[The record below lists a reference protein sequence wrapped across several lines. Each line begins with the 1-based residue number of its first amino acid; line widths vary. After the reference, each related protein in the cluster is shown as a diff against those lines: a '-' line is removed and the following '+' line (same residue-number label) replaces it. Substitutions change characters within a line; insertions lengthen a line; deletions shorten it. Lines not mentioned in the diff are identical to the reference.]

1 MSTSNNSNQQ
11 TLADS
16 GANERPLMLERGN
29 YIPWESRFRRFLDN
43 KLEEGERMW
52 NSIQN
57 GPYVRPMIPDPDGTV
72 NINGTVKQILQPL
85 SKMTEGNKKQYIA
98 DVKVMNYHLQ
108 AILNDIYNSVD
119 ACKNAKEM
127 WERIKRLMFGSDVTS
142 HVRHS
147 RLMDEFDKFTA
158 KEGESL
164 ESVYERLTTLVN
176 IMDRNNV
183 RPISVSTNTKFLNCL
198 QPEWS
203 KYVTM
208 VRHNQTGET
217 VSYDMLYDSLVQF
230 EPHVL
235 ASKAKKAAKK
245 HEQLALIA
253 HSNASSSQS
262 YANSSYSPQPYYVIH
277 PSSVVDYKDE
287 YQGDS
292 QEDKLTTAMMLLA
305 RAITQKFSTPTNN
318 RLRTSSNTRN
328 QAVIKD
334 GRVDI
339 QTKNAGYGGNG
350 NKNAGRQ
357 SRNQAF
363 NAGNGNDD
371 SNQII
376 QRVPRTES
384 TPGKANVQCYNYN
397 EKGHYARDCQKPRV
411 RDAKYFREQMLLAM
425 KDEAESNLN
434 NEENDFMLDTS
445 YGEEIMEEL
454 TAAVMLMARIQPAD
468 GNAEAMPSYDAKAVS
483 EVNASSKVHEQMRH
497 EKRKTIIQTSDD
509 DQIDSNIIFDDPY
522 VENNGGTS
530 DHDSNDHDEYH
541 KIQMLAYDVQRE
553 VENQK
558 RLNNE
563 LKK

>member
-11 TLADS
+11 TLVDS
-16 GANERPLMLERGN
+16 GANERPPMLERGN

-52 NSIQN
+52 NLIQN
-57 GPYVRPMIPDPDGTV
+57 GPYVRPMIPDPNSTM
-72 NINGTVKQILQPL
+72 NINGTVKQILEPL
-85 SKMTEGNKKQYIA
+85 SKMTK
-98 DVKVMNYHLQ
+98 
-108 AILNDIYNSVD
+108 VD
-119 ACKNAKEM
+119 ACKRAKEM
-127 WERIKRLMFGSDVTS
+127 WKRIKRLMFSSDVTS

-147 RLMDEFDKFTA
+147 RLMDEFDTFEA

-183 RPISVSTNTKFLNCL
+183 RPISVSINTKFLNCL

-235 ASKAKKAAKK
+235 ASKAKKAAKN
-245 HEQLALIA
+245 HDPLALIA

-262 YANSSYSPQPYYVIH
+262 HANSSYSPQPYYVTH
-277 PSSVVDYKDE
+277 PSSVVDYEDE
-287 YQGDS
+287 YQGELQGDS

-328 QAVIKD
+328 QAVIQD

-376 QRVPRTES
+376 QRVPRTDSLCERQMFS
-384 TPGKANVQCYNYN
+384 VITAMKKAT
-397 EKGHYARDCQKPRV
+397 
-411 RDAKYFREQMLLAM
+411 MLLIVRNQ
-425 KDEAESNLN
+425 EFVINVE
-434 NEENDFMLDTS
+434 T
-445 YGEEIMEEL
+445 
-454 TAAVMLMARIQPAD
+454 V
-468 GNAEAMPSYDAKAVS
+468 PSYDAKAVS

-497 EKRKTIIQTSDD
+497 EKCKTIIQTSAD
-509 DQIDSNIIFDDPY
+509 DQIDSNIIFDDP
-522 VENNGGTS
+522 
-530 DHDSNDHDEYH
+530 
-541 KIQMLAYDVQRE
+541 
-553 VENQK
+553 
-558 RLNNE
+558 
-563 LKK
+563 